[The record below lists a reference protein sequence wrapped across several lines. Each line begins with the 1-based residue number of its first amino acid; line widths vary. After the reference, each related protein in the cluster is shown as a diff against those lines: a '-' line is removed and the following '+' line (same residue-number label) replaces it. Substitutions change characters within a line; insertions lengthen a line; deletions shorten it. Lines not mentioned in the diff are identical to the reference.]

1 MSILLKNGNVVG
13 SQMVSQQNILVENG
27 VIAYLGKDTPEA
39 DKVIDLNGL
48 TVLPGLI
55 DMHVHLRDPGF
66 THKEDIHTGCLAAA
80 AGGVTS
86 IACMPN
92 TNPVT
97 DSVEVLEYILDKAKD
112 APARV
117 YPVASITEGLKG
129 DQLTDMK
136 RLIQAGAV
144 AFSDDCRPVENAAF
158 LQQAMMEAERLG
170 VKVISHCED
179 LNIIN
184 GGIINKGV
192 VSEKLGLPGMDRT
205 SEDSITAREIAIAAA
220 TDTSIHIAH
229 VSTEGSVALIRDAK
243 RRGVKVTAET
253 CPHYFILTESKLLKK
268 DADYRMN
275 PPLREERDRLAVLE
289 GVLDGTL
296 DCIVTDHAPHTAE
309 EKADFVKAPNGVVGL
324 ETSLAASLTALYHTG
339 MLSLVELANKMSR
352 TPAKIL
358 GIPGGKIAV
367 GKPADLAIVDLD
379 EEWTVY
385 PELLHSKS
393 KNTVFKGRSFRG
405 RVKMTMCRGE
415 IVYDIL

>member
-86 IACMPN
+86 VACMPN

-144 AFSDDCRPVENAAF
+144 AFSDDGRPVSYTHLPAG
-158 LQQAMMEAERLG
+158 LGDKMEGKRM
-170 VKVISHCED
+170 D
-179 LNIIN
+179 
-184 GGIINKGV
+184 
-192 VSEKLGLPGMDRT
+192 EK
-205 SEDSITAREIAIAAA
+205 
-220 TDTSIHIAH
+220 
-229 VSTEGSVALIRDAK
+229 
-243 RRGVKVTAET
+243 
-253 CPHYFILTESKLLKK
+253 
-268 DADYRMN
+268 
-275 PPLREERDRLAVLE
+275 
-289 GVLDGTL
+289 
-296 DCIVTDHAPHTAE
+296 
-309 EKADFVKAPNGVVGL
+309 
-324 ETSLAASLTALYHTG
+324 
-339 MLSLVELANKMSR
+339 
-352 TPAKIL
+352 
-358 GIPGGKIAV
+358 
-367 GKPADLAIVDLD
+367 
-379 EEWTVY
+379 
-385 PELLHSKS
+385 
-393 KNTVFKGRSFRG
+393 
-405 RVKMTMCRGE
+405 
-415 IVYDIL
+415 